1 MAKRTLRDIIEIDD
15 DLCDGCGL
23 CIPSC
28 AEGALVLVDGKV
40 RLAEDA
46 RCDGAG
52 ACLGHCPQGALRIIQ
67 REAVVFDERFAP
79 THEEAAGGV
88 VEREVA
94 VEPLVRFGKSAF
106 GSQGLPPISAGCPG
120 SRTMGWHD
128 PSPAKRHGEAAAD
141 QPSELR
147 QWPIQL
153 HLLSPGAPFL
163 RGRELLLAADCV
175 AFSLGGF
182 HGALLAGRSL
192 AVACPK
198 LDDPSGYEE
207 KLAAILDGCD
217 VPALRVAIMEVPCCG
232 GLVRLATRAVQQSG
246 YEGEVEVI
254 VVSRYGQ
261 ILQRQQLAPARGAGA
276 HEGCACGG

>member
-1 MAKRTLRDIIEIDD
+1 MTKRTLRDIIEIDD

-28 AEGALVLVDGKV
+28 EEGALVLVDGKV

-67 REAVVFDERFAP
+67 REAVVFDEQFASP
-79 THEEAAGGV
+79 PGAPIHAEPA
-88 VEREVA
+88 REVSA
-94 VEPLVRFGKSAF
+94 EPLVRLGKSTL
-106 GSQGLPPISAGCPG
+106 GPQGLPPISGGCPG
-120 SRTMGWHD
+120 SRTMGWHE
-128 PSPAKRHGEAAAD
+128 PSPVRSQESAAD

-153 HLLSPGAPFL
+153 HLLSSGAPFL

-182 HGALLAGRSL
+182 HGALLSGRSL

-198 LDDPSGYEE
+198 LDDPTGYEE
-207 KLAAILDGCD
+207 KLAEILKGCE

-232 GLVRLATRAVQQSG
+232 GLVRLATRAAQRAG
-246 YEGEVEVI
+246 YEGEIEVI
-254 VVSRYGQ
+254 VISRFGE
-261 ILQRQQLAPARGAGA
+261 ILQRQQLAPGRGAVA
-276 HEGCACGG
+276 DKGCACAG

>member
-1 MAKRTLRDIIEIDD
+1 MTKRTLRDIIEIDD

-28 AEGALVLVDGKV
+28 EEGALVLVDGKV

-52 ACLGHCPQGALRIIQ
+52 ACLGHCPHGALRIIQ
-67 REAVVFDERFAP
+67 REAVVFDERFAAA
-79 THEEAAGGV
+79 EAGSV
-88 VEREVA
+88 QEVSVREVSA
-94 VEPLVRFGKSAF
+94 EPLVRFGKSAL
-106 GSQGLPPISAGCPG
+106 GLQGLPPISGGCPG

-128 PSPAKRHGEAAAD
+128 PSPSGPQAAAVD

-153 HLLSPGAPFL
+153 HLLSSGAPFL

-182 HGALLAGRSL
+182 HGALLSGRSL

-198 LDDPSGYEE
+198 LDDPTGYEE
-207 KLAAILDGCD
+207 KLAEILDGCS

-232 GLVRLATRAVQQSG
+232 GLVRLATRAAQRAG
-246 YEGEVEVI
+246 YQGEIEVI
-254 VVSRYGQ
+254 VISRFGE
-261 ILQRQQLAPARGAGA
+261 ILQRQQLAPGRGVAA
-276 HEGCACGG
+276 EEGCACAGG